1 VDEPSG
7 TTSQPAESAPEPS
20 GDGGTDANR
29 ATRWH
34 RLAGNGAAPPDETE
48 TSSHPDTDASHG
60 PQTAADGDLPA
71 EDPALG
77 EDGTGVEAEEESAR
91 AFLAGGAFATVAVER
106 YDDLPAIF
114 GKIDAAASPRVA
126 LVAARGNRELQR
138 ALSMRRLQRHLDLTG
153 KDLILVTRSRALR
166 LRARQEGLPA
176 VSSLHHVDFHSD
188 RRPGLRLG
196 PLTLTLSAL
205 GIVLAAVLL
214 IGALGAGAA
223 FLFWYLP
230 EADVTVFLP
239 VTPME
244 DTFDLVLDGQ
254 TTEVNLAT
262 GTVPARRREVIV
274 TRSFY
279 RPATGVIQVPT
290 ANAAVALRFTNRTNA
305 PVVVPQGTVAVANNG
320 VRFTVAGDVNLPR
333 LNTTGDVLA
342 LSQESGAAGNV
353 PANSIV
359 RIEGDLASRI
369 AVTNPAPG
377 EKGADTPVQVVS
389 EADVE
394 GVRAFADPVLVD
406 AATQDLLQRFAETAT
421 VFGGS
426 ASVEIIEINP
436 ATAVN
441 LPAKYVDVRVTG
453 RVSLLTV
460 EDADLRRVYVERFRP
475 VIPSGSMLLE
485 EGFTTAV
492 VGTGEL
498 ERATDR
504 LPVTVHVGAV
514 TSPYLDRSTLQE
526 TLAGKSK
533 KGVEQTMRGLVDSP
547 LPPLVKISPGWAP
560 RLPRQADRIH
570 ITFAAAPQ

>member
-1 VDEPSG
+1 MDEPSG

-20 GDGGTDANR
+20 GGGGTDADR
-29 ATRWH
+29 AARW
-34 RLAGNGAAPPDETE
+34 RGLAGNGVSPSAETAE
-48 TSSHPDTDASHG
+48 SSDLDAEASHG
-60 PQTAADGDLPA
+60 PEAAVAGEPSA
-71 EDPALG
+71 EDPAPAA
-77 EDGTGVEAEEESAR
+77 DGADVEAEEESAR

-114 GKIDAAASPRVA
+114 GKVDAAASPRVA

-176 VSSLHHVDFHSD
+176 VGSLHHVDFHSD
-188 RRPGLRLG
+188 RRPGLHLG
-196 PLTLTLSAL
+196 PLTLPLSAL
-205 GIVLAAVLL
+205 GILLAAVLL
-214 IGALGAGAA
+214 VGALGAGAA

-239 VTPME
+239 VTPVE

-262 GTVPARRREVIV
+262 GTVPARRREVVV

-279 RPATGVIQVPT
+279 RPATGVIQIPI
-290 ANAAVALRFTNRTNA
+290 ANAAVALRFTNRTNT
-305 PVVVPQGTVAVANNG
+305 PVVVPQGTVVIANNG

-333 LNTTGDVLA
+333 LNAAGDVLA
-342 LSQESGAAGNV
+342 LSQQSGAAGNV

-359 RIEGDLASRI
+359 RVEGDLASRV

-377 EKGADTPVQVVS
+377 EKGADTPQQVVS
-389 EADVE
+389 EGDVE
-394 GVRAFADPVLVD
+394 GVRAFADPVLID
-406 AATQDLLQRFAETAT
+406 AATQELLQRFAETAT

-436 ATAVN
+436 TTAVN

-460 EDADLRRVYVERFRP
+460 EDTDLRRVYAERFRP
-475 VIPSGSMLLE
+475 VIPPGSMLLE

-492 VGTGEL
+492 VGAGEL

-514 TSPYLDRSTLQE
+514 TSPYLDRATLQD

-533 KGVEQTMRGLVDSP
+533 KGVEQAMRGIVDSP

-560 RLPRQADRIH
+560 RLPRKADRIH
-570 ITFAAAPQ
+570 ITFAAAP